1 MTKQRCKYWPE
12 DFSSKKYVLV
22 FRKNKETSYK
32 IENKDEVWRYAVA
45 AGRYQL
51 HGTEGSGLETVK
63 NGSWTADKELVLGDE
78 ALVQED
84 SSLKFNGVIQED
96 MEGIKAGLIRTMKR
110 KIRKR
115 SPLSLTPAGPKT
127 RSGVVN
133 SAKPKRP
140 TKSTSIL
147 LAAGLPLK
155 NFKLATYSTMS
166 HVQDVPARF
175 SAPAFLSVN
184 DNLQE
189 LHAGKK
195 NLEKMLVIKDDPQ
208 TSHAKMKGIGVCKIP
223 SEEG

>member
-1 MTKQRCKYWPE
+1 MFTSTTN
-12 DFSSKKYVLV
+12 SSTIFLLLY
-22 FRKNKETSYK
+22 NS
-32 IENKDEVWRYAVA
+32 
-45 AGRYQL
+45 
-51 HGTEGSGLETVK
+51 
-63 NGSWTADKELVLGDE
+63 
-78 ALVQED
+78 
-84 SSLKFNGVIQED
+84 SSLTFLTQSFTAKLIHIFNPY
-96 MEGIKAGLIRTMKR
+96 L
-110 KIRKR
+110 
-115 SPLSLTPAGPKT
+115 PF
-127 RSGVVN
+127 N
-133 SAKPKRP
+133 
-140 TKSTSIL
+140 SIL

-155 NFKLATYSTMS
+155 KFKLAPYSTMS